1 MMTQPTGGTDDG
13 WQAMARQIDTV
24 GVVGIGT
31 MGAGIVEVLARNGLQ
46 VIAVEVDPAGLE
58 RGRAHLQTSTARAVS
73 RGKLTEAE
81 QADLL
86 ARVRFVP
93 DLTDLAD
100 CDLVVEAV
108 PERLDLKCDLIS
120 RLDAIV
126 RPDAILATNTSSLSV
141 TEISVATHN
150 PHRVVGL
157 HFFNPAPVQ
166 KFVEVIRTVV
176 TDDAVVDDVTAL
188 AQRVGKL
195 PVVVG
200 DKAGFIA
207 NALLFGYLNHAVA
220 MYESRYA
227 TREDIDAAMQLGCG
241 LPMGPLALMDLIGL
255 DTAFEILD
263 TMYKQ
268 GRDRLHAP
276 APILKQYV
284 TAGLLGRKSGRG
296 FYTYEAPDS
305 PVVVADAQTPGEDDK
320 PRLHDDIRLVGVVG
334 TGTMASGIVEVFAKS
349 GYDVIYTG
357 RGQDKVAGVRTA
369 ITRNFDKQIQRG
381 RATEEQKA
389 EVLGRVR
396 GTTSLDD
403 LKDVDIVVE
412 AIAEDLA
419 TKTTLFENLDE
430 ICRGGR
436 GGAGAILATTTS
448 SLPIISMARVTSRP
462 QHVIGM
468 HFFNPATIMKLVEVV
483 STVAT
488 DEAVTDTVLA
498 LGEKVGKVAVKC
510 GDRAGFIVNALLF
523 PYLNDAVKMLE
534 AHYATADDI
543 DTAMKQG
550 CALPMGPFEL
560 LDVVGNDVSL
570 AIQREL
576 YLEFREP
583 GFSPAPLL
591 EHLVTAGYLG
601 RKTGRGFRDYSA
613 R

>member
-1 MMTQPTGGTDDG
+1 MSDETT
-13 WQAMARQIDTV
+13 REFSTV
-24 GVVGIGT
+24 GVIGLGT
-31 MGAGIVEVLARNGLQ
+31 MGAGIAEVFARNGFT
-46 VIAVEVDPAGLE
+46 VIGVEQNDAGVQ
-58 RGRAHLQTSTARAVS
+58 RGREHLEHSTGRAVK
-73 RGKLTEAE
+73 REKMTPEQQAELLGRITLTTDMAE
-81 QADLL
+81 L
-86 ARVRFVP
+86 AV
-93 DLTDLAD
+93 A
-100 CDLVVEAV
+100 DLVVEAV
-108 PERLDLKCDLIS
+108 VESLEVKKSIFRALDD
-120 RLDAIV
+120 IV
-126 RPDAILATNTSSLSV
+126 RPEAVLATNTSSLSV
-141 TEISVATHN
+141 TEISTAN
-150 PHRVVGL
+150 AKPGRVVGV

-166 KFVEVIRTVV
+166 NLVEIIRTVV
-176 TDDAVVDDVTAL
+176 TEPDVL
-188 AQRVGKL
+188 ADVQELLRSLGKN
-195 PVVVG
+195 PVVCG

-207 NALLFGYLNHAVA
+207 NTLLFGYLNHAVA
-220 MYESRYA
+220 MYEGKYA
-227 TREDIDAAMQLGCG
+227 SREDIDAAMRFGCG
-241 LPMGPLALMDLIGL
+241 YPMGPLALLDLIGL
-255 DTAFEILD
+255 DTAYEILD

-305 PVVVADAQTPGEDDK
+305 PIVVADAQTPSADDK
-320 PRLHDDIRLVGVVG
+320 PQLRHGIKLVGVVG
-334 TGTMASGIVEVFAKS
+334 TGTMASGIVEVFAKA
-349 GYDVIYTG
+349 GYDVLFTG
-357 RGQDKVAGVRTA
+357 RGQDKVDGVVAT

-381 RATEEQKA
+381 RATEEQKS
-389 EVLGRVR
+389 EVLGRLR

-419 TKTTLFENLDE
+419 IKTTLFENLDE
-430 ICRGGR
+430 ICTGGR

-448 SLPIISMARVTSRP
+448 SLPIISMAKVTKRP
-462 QHVIGM
+462 QDVIGM
-468 HFFNPATIMKLVEVV
+468 HFFNPAAIMKLVEVV

-488 DEAVTDTVLA
+488 DDDVAETVRA
-498 LGEKVGKVAVKC
+498 LCAKVGKVAVSC

-534 AHYATADDI
+534 AHYASADDI
-543 DTAMKQG
+543 DTAMKYG

-583 GFSPAPLL
+583 GFAPAPLL

-601 RKTGRGFRDYSA
+601 RKTQRGFRDYTT